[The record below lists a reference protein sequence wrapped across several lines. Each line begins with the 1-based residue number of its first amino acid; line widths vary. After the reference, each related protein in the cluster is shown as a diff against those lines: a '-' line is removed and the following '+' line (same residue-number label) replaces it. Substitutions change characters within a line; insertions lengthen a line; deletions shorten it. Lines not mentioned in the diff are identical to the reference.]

1 MMEKSDSSY
10 PRGAFSFHACSFVRL
25 LLPYLF
31 GNSTDAVL
39 DQWYS
44 VTLTCCWQRFHLK
57 GQSNVTLATYFHK
70 YDWLQK
76 PSLPFF
82 NQSWRG
88 CSHFSRAWQRLR
100 VLVRILIGLFRPDFV
115 IGQSLLAK
123 LTGLTTH
130 LYLYRL
136 HCWSRLGSY
145 NRQHVYW
152 LYGGTGQKTKSTQST
167 IFPCI

>member
-82 NQSWRG
+82 NQSWYG

-145 NRQHVYW
+145 NRQHVY
-152 LYGGTGQKTKSTQST
+152 
-167 IFPCI
+167 